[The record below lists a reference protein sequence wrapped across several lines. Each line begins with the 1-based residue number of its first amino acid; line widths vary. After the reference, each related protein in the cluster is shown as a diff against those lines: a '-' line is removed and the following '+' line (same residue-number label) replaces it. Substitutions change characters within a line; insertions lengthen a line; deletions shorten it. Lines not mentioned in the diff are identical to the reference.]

1 MITRKL
7 YGILLSVIIAAT
19 VVTVALSVNADK
31 LDGDPAFEKAVA
43 IIKKYESLHTARN
56 WPYVGYGHRV
66 VKGDP
71 YKKGD
76 VLTEAEAEAQ
86 LRKDL
91 KQFIKMFDC
100 YGNNA
105 LLLGVLSYNIGP
117 TNVKKS
123 SVIRLLEG
131 YRDKLRAAYLS
142 HCRYQG
148 KKHAQILSRRTEEF
162 DTLFGLL
169 LNEYIKQ

>member
-19 VVTVALSVNADK
+19 VVTVALSVNVDK

-43 IIKKYESLHTARN
+43 IIKRYEALHTARN

-123 SVIRLLEG
+123 SVIR
-131 YRDKLRAAYLS
+131 
-142 HCRYQG
+142 
-148 KKHAQILSRRTEEF
+148 
-162 DTLFGLL
+162 
-169 LNEYIKQ
+169 

>member
-1 MITRKL
+1 MITKKL
-7 YGILLSVIIAAT
+7 YGILLSVIIA
-19 VVTVALSVNADK
+19 VTAITAALSVNVDK
-31 LDGDPAFEKAVA
+31 LDGDPVFEKAVS

-66 VKGDP
+66 LKGDP

-91 KQFIKMFDC
+91 KKFIKMFDS

-105 LLLGVLSYNIGP
+105 LILGVLSYNIGP

-123 SVIRLLEG
+123 SVIKLIEG
-131 YRDKLRAAYLS
+131 NRDKLRTAYLS

-148 KKHAQILSRRTEEF
+148 KKHSQILRRRTEEF
-162 DTLFGLL
+162 DTLYGLL
-169 LNEYIKQ
+169 LNEYKKQ